1 MVGNSSRQ
9 LLQDGGDRREMWRRL
24 FGPCGPQFAESN
36 ARKPMTHS
44 SFWSTRAA
52 VAVMLL
58 ALADCKNASRSSS
71 DNQVASLLF
80 DVSSP
85 AAREALSTPV
95 DFRLTD
101 ANYAQ
106 WEQAQRFL
114 DALPRSAFSAAPSAS
129 GNPIDNAVAT
139 LESSPRAR
147 TAIERTGLTV
157 KDFVLETIA
166 LAQATEAETDKP
178 AGGVSVSAENVQVIQ
193 RYRSRILQARAEARA
208 TSVPTNTYR
217 DADTTSIGAQTSS
230 DIAPVDQGADVRM
243 SDSARTGERGRDSDS
258 VRRAGQA
265 DEAMRRPPA
274 DTVRDTIPN
283 GDHARPAD

>member
-1 MVGNSSRQ
+1 
-9 LLQDGGDRREMWRRL
+9 
-24 FGPCGPQFAESN
+24 
-36 ARKPMTHS
+36 MTHS
-44 SFWSTRAA
+44 SYWSRPA
-52 VAVMLL
+52 VAAVMLL
-58 ALADCKNASRSSS
+58 ALGGCKKASRSSS

-85 AAREALSTPV
+85 AAREALATPV

-114 DALPRSAFSAAPSAS
+114 DALPRSAFAGSPSAG

-166 LAQATEAETDKP
+166 LAQAVEAETGKT
-178 AGGVSVSAENVQVIQ
+178 ASGVSVPAENVQFIQ

-208 TSVPTNTYR
+208 ASVPTNVYR
-217 DADTTSIGAQTSS
+217 DGDTTSIGAQTST

-243 SDSARTGERGRDSDS
+243 NDSANVGERGRATDS
-258 VRRAGQA
+258 VRRGGQA
-265 DEAMRRPPA
+265 SEPIRRPPA
-274 DTVRDTIPN
+274 DTVRDTVPN
-283 GDHARPAD
+283 GA